1 MNMVP
6 GAVAGTVGPSW
17 ECSQSVWVSLL
28 MRSECY
34 MDFLNIEKTN
44 GSKGVHRRSR
54 SRRDTAEANPVRS
67 HEDVGPIPALTQ

>member
-28 MRSECY
+28 MSSECY
-34 MDFLNIEKTN
+34 MGFLNVEKTN
-44 GSKGVHRRSR
+44 GSKGVHRR

-67 HEDVGPIPALTQ
+67 HEDVGPIPDLTQ